1 MIIKEIEEKRKELKT
16 EYMSS
21 LLTKKQ
27 TAKELGGISITT
39 LDRMRKEG
47 LIKSKLVRGSVMFS
61 IREVASF
68 LIER

>member
-1 MIIKEIEEKRKELKT
+1 MIIKEIEEKKKELKS

-27 TAKELGGISITT
+27 TAEELGGISVTT

-47 LIKSKLVRGSVMFS
+47 LIVSKKVRGSVRFS
-61 IREVASF
+61 IEEVARY
-68 LIER
+68 LVQR